1 LFNTSSLPSDTIYDN
16 YKFIKV
22 TLHAVSVD
30 TDTIEDYK
38 TLYFT
43 LSEATSKYITATN
56 FNNSLVSYFSP
67 VMGVP
72 TGNISRWQYDNKN
85 TRFPY
90 NS

>member
-1 LFNTSSLPSDTIYDN
+1 
-16 YKFIKV
+16 
-22 TLHAVSVD
+22 VD

-56 FNNSLVSYFSP
+56 FNSSLVSYFSP

-72 TGNISRWQYDNKN
+72 TGSISRWQYDNRN
-85 TRFPY
+85 ARFPY
-90 NS
+90 NPQGAV